1 MITRRKSKRS
11 QSAVEFIIILGFI
24 LFFFVVFFSI
34 IGKNEAQKNKEK
46 ENLILQNIALD
57 VKDEI
62 NLAAQASEGYFR
74 EFKIPL
80 NVLGT
85 DYDIQIID
93 ERVYINTSSFGV
105 SYAVVS
111 VNGLLQKGDNNITKQ
126 NGEVYLNQ

>member
-1 MITRRKSKRS
+1 MTTRRKSKRG
-11 QSAVEFIIILGFI
+11 QSAVEFIIILSFV
-24 LFFFVVFFSI
+24 LFFFVLFFAVI
-34 IGKNEAQKNKEK
+34 RNNEAQKNKEK

-57 VKDEI
+57 ARDEI

-85 DYDIQIID
+85 DYNIQIID
-93 ERVYINTSSFGV
+93 KRVYVNASRFGV

-111 VNGLLQKGDNNITKQ
+111 VNGILKKGVNNITKQ
-126 NGEVYLNQ
+126 NGEVYLNK